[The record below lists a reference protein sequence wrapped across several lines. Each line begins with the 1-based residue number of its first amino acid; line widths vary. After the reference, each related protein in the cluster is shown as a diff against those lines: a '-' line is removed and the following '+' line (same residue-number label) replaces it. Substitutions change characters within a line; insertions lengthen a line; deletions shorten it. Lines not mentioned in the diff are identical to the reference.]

1 MTVDPCPSP
10 VSTQCLRAG
19 AFFGRWHAA
28 PTPTLSG
35 APALV
40 CPSLVVEGMH
50 AASFFGML
58 ICMSG
63 LHTDRGSPNL
73 TLRLLIELKVMR
85 VLISTWE
92 LRHRGYPCLCL

>member
-10 VSTQCLRAG
+10 VSIQCLRAG
-19 AFFGRWHAA
+19 AFFGRWPAA
-28 PTPTLSG
+28 PTLTLSG